1 MMDLLRF
8 QKFTVGYAWV
18 SNYGSSDNE
27 EEFTNLRTISPLHN
41 IKEHASC
48 QYPAMLLITADHDD
62 RVVPSHSLKHIA
74 TLQHTLGCSDKQ
86 VSFIVSSVVIHTD
99 TEPNKMLKVNPLMIM
114 VETKAGHGGGKP
126 TSKTIDEY
134 TDVFCFLIKALNI
147 KYRS

>member
-1 MMDLLRF
+1 MVL
-8 QKFTVGYAWV
+8 
-18 SNYGSSDNE
+18 
-27 EEFTNLRTISPLHN
+27 IS
-41 IKEHASC
+41 
-48 QYPAMLLITADHDD
+48 ADHDD

-74 TLQHTLGCSDKQ
+74 TLQHTLGRSDKQ
-86 VSFIVSSVVIHTD
+86 
-99 TEPNKMLKVNPLMIM
+99 VNPLMIM